1 MGLTSMLISGNSAAG
16 NNVLVT
22 EIPVSSLV
30 DVLILLKHMEIDK
43 EIKKTMSILK
53 MHGSDHEK
61 HLISYDINSEG
72 ISIGKFLKDI

>member
-1 MGLTSMLISGNSAAG
+1 
-16 NNVLVT
+16 
-22 EIPVSSLV
+22 
-30 DVLILLKHMEIDK
+30 MEIDK